1 MKHTLRRAFIH
12 AAIVGLCAFAGV
24 TYAQNTEPAAPPAP
38 PPPNVEV
45 PDAPAAA
52 PTPDVEA
59 PDTDT
64 PNTDDTEVRFP
75 RRHSSQNER
84 VAVGND
90 ATLEKG
96 QEADAVVSVFGNS
109 TSEGDV
115 SDAVVSVLGNTRVP
129 AGSAKDVIAVLGNVY
144 LNTKASGD
152 VVATMGSVELG
163 PEAEVGGD
171 VVVVGGDLKRD
182 PRAIVHGAVNQILP
196 ISIGSFEWLQPWTRK
211 CLLYFR
217 PLAIAPGLGW
227 AWALALG
234 FLALYVLIGV
244 VSRNSVDRA
253 VRTFETQPGKCIVA
267 ALLTTVLTPIVF
279 ALLFVTIIGIAFLPF
294 AVLALFLMS
303 LFGKAIMLAWIGR
316 SCLRLTDDG
325 LKLHTAIQILLG
337 GAVVLVLYLVPF
349 VGFIVYKTLGFL
361 GLGVAVYALILS
373 MRRRGESGPPLA
385 TAEGSVAGGSS
396 SFSAA
401 PMAGDGESP
410 PAGNYASTSGSGQQP
425 FIGEG
430 FDERRATGETGDWQA
445 SDESASSAERATGTT
460 GFGDIPGSPAPGGTS
475 GTSGF
480 AGSSD
485 SGIGGGATGE
495 AGASS
500 TAGGAGAASHG
511 AGGASGTSRPGAP
524 GGSGG
529 APGAGGPGR
538 PKGPASA
545 INTAAASTYPRAGFG
560 VRMAALFIDVVL
572 VSVLLGIVDSTKEA
586 QLIALATYGAVM
598 WKLKATT
605 IGGIVFGLQVVRVD
619 GQPIDWATATVRALS
634 CFLSLVVAG
643 LGFIWIAFDEGHQG
657 WHDKIAGTAV
667 VRVPKG
673 VSLL

>member
-1 MKHTLRRAFIH
+1 MKHTLRRWFIH
-12 AAIVGLCAFAGV
+12 AAMAGLCAFAGA

-38 PPPNVEV
+38 PPPNVEA
-45 PDAPAAA
+45 PDTPAAA

-59 PDTDT
+59 PDTDAQ
-64 PNTDDTEVRFP
+64 NTGDTEVRFP

-84 VAVGND
+84 VAVGSD

-171 VVVVGGDLKRD
+171 VVIVGGDLKRD

-227 AWALALG
+227 AWGLALG
-234 FLALYVLIGV
+234 FLALYVLIGL

-294 AVLALFLMS
+294 AVLALFLLS

-373 MRRRGESGPPLA
+373 MRRRGETGPPLA
-385 TAEGSVAGGSS
+385 TADGPVDGGSS
-396 SFSAA
+396 SFSAP
-401 PMAGDGESP
+401 PMAVDGESP
-410 PAGNYASTSGSGQQP
+410 PAGNYASASGSGQQP

-460 GFGDIPGSPAPGGTS
+460 GFGDHAGSAGSGGTS
-475 GTSGF
+475 GTAGF
-480 AGSSD
+480 AGTSE
-485 SGIGGGATGE
+485 T
-495 AGASS
+495 
-500 TAGGAGAASHG
+500 GAASDTSKTGGEG
-511 AGGASGTSRPGAP
+511 AASPGVGSASR
-524 GGSGG
+524 
-529 APGAGGPGR
+529 PGR

-560 VRMAALFIDVVL
+560 VRMGALFIDVVL

-634 CFLSLVVAG
+634 CFLSLIVAG
-643 LGFIWIAFDEGHQG
+643 LGFIWIAFDEGHQA